1 MFTSYNLGKFNLQ
14 AKKVA
19 EKPKPVVEEPQEKPK
34 RKRRKKS

>member
-19 EKPKPVVEEPQEKPK
+19 EKPKPVVEEPQEKTK
-34 RKRRKKS
+34 KRRKKRS